1 MLSVIIDARRDA
13 DRLPALLTQ
22 LTAGA
27 VDGLVRQ
34 VAIVA
39 SPGQA
44 GIDALCE
51 DMGADAHPGIAAAA
65 RAARQAQVLLLPAG
79 FRLRDGWIAAL
90 DAHVA
95 AGGADALVAGLKDGG
110 LLSRTPTALLVE
122 RGLLQQLA
130 DGVDLADVRRMLRL
144 RGGRR
149 IG

>member
-44 GIDALCE
+44 GID
-51 DMGADAHPGIAAAA
+51 
-65 RAARQAQVLLLPAG
+65 
-79 FRLRDGWIAAL
+79 
-90 DAHVA
+90 
-95 AGGADALVAGLKDGG
+95 
-110 LLSRTPTALLVE
+110 
-122 RGLLQQLA
+122 
-130 DGVDLADVRRMLRL
+130 
-144 RGGRR
+144 
-149 IG
+149 